1 MNTLDWQLPTT
12 KLRFYEALYYL
23 NRSFEA
29 TILVLERLQSL
40 KFFRAE
46 YLDALKTRL
55 EHARAEANEE
65 MLDTLQGYEQED
77 SARLDAVQ
85 HKWEQQNQDPNDI
98 LLAAGERR
106 QEIKEQIKALKQEL
120 PRQRPRRKKSRK

>member
-1 MNTLDWQLPTT
+1 VNPLDWQPPAT

-29 TILVLERLQSL
+29 TILVLERIQSL

-46 YLDALKTRL
+46 YLDALKIRL
-55 EHARAEANEE
+55 EHSRAEANEE
-65 MLDTLQGYEQED
+65 MLDTLQGSEQED

-85 HKWEQQNQDPNDI
+85 HKWEQQNRDPNDI
-98 LLAAGERR
+98 LLAADERR
-106 QEIKEQIKALKQEL
+106 REIKEQIKDLKQGL
-120 PRQRPRRKKSRK
+120 PRQHPRRKNSRK